1 MSTGNEDHWRAM
13 MNNRLPQFSSTQ
25 QVIENLSWLEYAEV
39 VVNLNY
45 HEVTEEVHHSNL
57 IPAKDK

>member
-1 MSTGNEDHWRAM
+1 MKTTEEQWWTIGYHNF
-13 MNNRLPQFSSTQ
+13 PQ
-25 QVIENLSWLEYAEV
+25 QVIDNLGWLKYVEV